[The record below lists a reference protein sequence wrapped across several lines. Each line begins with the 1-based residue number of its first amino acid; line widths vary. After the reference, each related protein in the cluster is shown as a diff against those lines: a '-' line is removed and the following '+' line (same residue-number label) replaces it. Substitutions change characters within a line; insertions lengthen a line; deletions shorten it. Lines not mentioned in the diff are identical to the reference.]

1 MLPLTTQDFLVFL
14 QLSKEKSRGE
24 WEGGRERESETGAE
38 EEEMRKSK
46 DISLLNYNSELSPVK
61 IKVFTG
67 NSVKPN

>member
-1 MLPLTTQDFLVFL
+1 MG
-14 QLSKEKSRGE
+14 RRR
-24 WEGGRERESETGAE
+24 RERESETGTE